1 MKKKCVV
8 FMDFDGPL
16 FSSRALMLPQNN
28 EYAEYFLNELNL
40 NPLVSYWYA
49 DPVAVSMLNQ
59 LMKVRSFKMVIS
71 NNWDRNR

>member
-40 NPLVSYWYA
+40 NRF
-49 DPVAVSMLNQ
+49 LNNCKIYSH
-59 LMKVRSFKMVIS
+59 LF
-71 NNWDRNR
+71 